1 MTPYIR
7 LAELGL
13 TLPEPP
19 TPIANFVT
27 LAESG
32 RLIFLS
38 GQGPLRADGTLLHR
52 QGRRGRHASS
62 EAYGHARLTGL
73 NLLAVMHAA
82 ARRPRPHRAR
92 RQAARLRQRRPRP
105 SATIPKVVNGC
116 SDLFADVFG
125 SIGGHAR
132 SAIGV
137 GSLPDNI
144 TVEIEAIVE
153 IAA

>member
-27 LAESG
+27 HAESG

-38 GQGPLRADGTLLHR
+38 GQGPLRADGTLCTGKVGEDVTVE
-52 QGRRGRHASS
+52 QAYEHAQ
-62 EAYGHARLTGL
+62 LTGL

-82 ARRPRPHRAR
+82 AGDLGRIVRVVK
-92 RQAARLRQRRPRP
+92 LLGFVN
-105 SATIPKVVNGC
+105 ATPTFGDHPKVLNGC
-116 SDLFADVFG
+116 SDLFADVFDK
-125 SIGGHAR
+125 IGGHAR

-137 GSLPDNI
+137 GSLPGNI
-144 TVEIEAIVE
+144 TVEIEAVIE